1 VSRNFQISGKNL
13 VAKLQRMGFELVR
26 VRGSHHRMKHPD
38 GRMTT
43 IPVHGNK
50 DLPKGLMRKLIQ
62 EDLKMSI
69 KDFQKK

>member
-1 VSRNFQISGKNL
+1 MSRNFQISGKKL
-13 VAKLQRMGFELVR
+13 VSKLQKMGFELVR

-38 GRMTT
+38 GRVTT

-50 DLPKGLMRKLIQ
+50 DLPKGLMRKIIQ

-69 KDFQKK
+69 EDFQRK

>member
-1 VSRNFQISGKNL
+1 
-13 VAKLQRMGFELVR
+13 MGFELVR

-50 DLPKGLMRKLIQ
+50 DLPKGLMRKIIQ

-69 KDFQKK
+69 DDFQKK

>member
-1 VSRNFQISGKNL
+1 MSGKKL
-13 VAKLQRMGFELVR
+13 VAKLEKIGFELVR
-26 VRGSHHRMKHPD
+26 VRGSHHRMKHQD

-50 DLPKGLMRKLIQ
+50 DLPKGLMRKIIQ

-69 KDFQKK
+69 DDFQKK